1 MSDIHIYL
9 ERTHP
14 IRVITLEPTGA
25 RGPIGPQGPA
35 GAAGP
40 NSVTSSTT
48 SNGTCDLWLDT
59 LNVGIGTASGLRSVA
74 LGQSTASGNLSFAQG
89 LSTASEDY
97 AFASGDGSVASGYA
111 SFAVNNSTASGDL
124 SFSAGGGTIASGDYS
139 TAIGLSSEAT
149 APYSVAIGRRA
160 KAIYQGSSVEA
171 DSQDADVESLLTNE
185 KTFRFANGYKFFGGS
200 ATFEADVTVDGILY
214 ADHIHGNLAGSVYAH
229 VRAGEALAKG
239 DPVYVSGSHGTG
251 ANLIP
256 IVSKADASNIA
267 KMPAVGIMDAA
278 LANNASGHMVITGT
292 IFDLNTA
299 AYSVNATLYV
309 ATGGGLTATPPAA
322 NSQPVARVDRS
333 NANNGALIVSILS
346 NASNGG
352 NGSGDANKL
361 VRFSS
366 AGLIPVASIGGLGTD
381 VATFLATPTSANLAA
396 AVTDETGTGS
406 LVFKSEFANQS
417 GLLFFRSIITSPVTT
432 TFNVNIT
439 PFGTVNLAAN
449 KTYRFEMY
457 LPVTAANSGRTLQS
471 IGGNAPISYKSYQS
485 THNITAETANTTQ
498 PTVPS
503 SFGLQGAT
511 STLVS
516 KVTGILRT
524 TGTGTFIFNF
534 SCDQGNPNG
543 TATLRAGA
551 YFEIY
556 EIN

>member
-40 NSVTSSTT
+40 NSVTSATT

-97 AFASGDGSVASGYA
+97 AFASGDQSLASGYA
-111 SFAVNNSTASGDL
+111 SFAVNNSTASGDF
-124 SFSAGGGTIASGDYS
+124 SFSAGSGTIASGDYS

-149 APYSVAIGRRA
+149 APFSVAIGRRA
-160 KAIYQGSSVEA
+160 KAIYQGSSVET

-200 ATFEADVTVDGILY
+200 ATFTAVIAPKEVKSANFTAANGGDYITVVTLTVTDPSPSE
-214 ADHIHGNLAGSVYAH
+214 GSAFRVL
-229 VRAGEALAKG
+229 VRN
-239 DPVYVSGSHGTG
+239 GT
-251 ANLIP
+251 AT
-256 IVSKADASNIA
+256 
-267 KMPAVGIMDAA
+267 VG
-278 LANNASGHMVITGT
+278 GT
-292 IFDLNTA
+292 
-299 AYSVNATLYV
+299 AYSVAGTV
-309 ATGGGLTATPPAA
+309 IERVFHSGAWA
-322 NSQPVARVDRS
+322 NYAY
-333 NANNGALIVSILS
+333 
-346 NASNGG
+346 
-352 NGSGDANKL
+352 
-361 VRFSS
+361 SS
-366 AGLIPVASIGGLGTD
+366 ALFGTG

-417 GLLFFRSIITSPVTT
+417 GLLFFRSIIMSPVTT

-439 PFGTVNLAAN
+439 PFGTVNLEAN

-503 SFGLQGAT
+503 SFGLQAAT
-511 STLVS
+511 IALVS

-551 YFEIY
+551 YLEIY